1 MTLSLVT
8 ASRLPGEQARVIRA
22 AQTAGRTLF
31 AWSASLSDGR
41 TLVLYAVTDRA
52 AARLAAT
59 DGAGVVRIGPAGV
72 RDVAQAIARAL
83 AAVPQRAARSPV
95 DQSIP
100 RVPRIAGEPSR
111 PLTARC
117 RGATFAP
124 IASDYSLGQSARPVR
139 LAHESRP
146 VAPLAPAWDPKAS
159 PAIVVRGYHRSLAR
173 AS

>member
-1 MTLSLVT
+1 MTLSLVS
-8 ASRLPGEQARVIRA
+8 ASRLAGEQARVIRA

-52 AARLAAT
+52 AATLAAS
-59 DGAGVVRIGPAGV
+59 DGASVVRVGPAGI

-83 AAVPQRAARSPV
+83 AAGTRARPA
-95 DQSIP
+95 P
-100 RVPRIAGEPSR
+100 RAPAEPRIKRLPSDAPR
-111 PLTARC
+111 GLTARC

-124 IASDYSLGQSARPVR
+124 IASEYSLGQNVPAAR
-139 LAHESRP
+139 LAHESRS
-146 VAPLAPAWDPKAS
+146 VAPLAPVWDPKGVA
-159 PAIVVRGYHRSLAR
+159 PVVVRGYHRSLQR

>member
-22 AQTAGRTLF
+22 AQTAGRSLF
-31 AWSASLSDGR
+31 AWSASLADGR

-59 DGAGVVRIGPAGV
+59 DGASVVRVGPAGI

-83 AAVPQRAARSPV
+83 AAGAAARPAPREPSA
-95 DQSIP
+95 P
-100 RVPRIAGEPSR
+100 RVKRLPGEGRGLSV
-111 PLTARC
+111 RC

-124 IASDYSLGQSARPVR
+124 IASEYSLGQSSRPAR

-146 VAPLAPAWDPKAS
+146 VAPLAPVWDRKGS
-159 PAIVVRGYHRSLAR
+159 PAIVVRGYHRSLQR

>member
-8 ASRLPGEQARVIRA
+8 ASRLAGEQARVIRA

-52 AARLAAT
+52 AATLAAT
-59 DGAGVVRIGPAGV
+59 DGASVVRVGPAGV

-83 AAVPQRAARSPV
+83 AAVPHRAAPRAP
-95 DQSIP
+95 SIP
-100 RVPRIAGEPSR
+100 RVRLMPGEPSR

-124 IASDYSLGQSARPVR
+124 IASEYSLGESAPPVR

-146 VAPLAPAWDPKAS
+146 VAPLTPVWDPKGS

>member
-8 ASRLPGEQARVIRA
+8 PSRLAGEQARVIRA

-59 DGAGVVRIGPAGV
+59 DGAGVVRVGPAGI
-72 RDVAQAIARAL
+72 RDLAQAVARAL
-83 AAVPQRAARSPV
+83 ANGSAARPAPRAP
-95 DQSIP
+95 SIP
-100 RVPRIAGEPSR
+100 RVKLMPGEPSR

-124 IASDYSLGQSARPVR
+124 IASAYSLGESAPPVR
-139 LAHESRP
+139 LAHESRA
-146 VAPLAPAWDPKAS
+146 VAPLAPVWEPKAS
-159 PAIVVRGYHRSLAR
+159 PAVIVRGYHRSLQR